1 VKFTPILKEVVWLLV
16 TEKRVSYRRLA
27 REFDLDVAA
36 LEDLRFEL
44 IEVQRLAVDRDGELL
59 VWFAAAQFEGETR
72 TVEQPPPIR
81 LVEGTLPAS
90 AEPREAS
97 VASIAAA
104 ARARPA
110 AISSLQAMD
119 VRRVP
124 SSAIAE
130 PTVASS
136 DAERRPLTVMFCDL
150 AGSTALS
157 GKLDP
162 EDLQDVIRAYRE
174 CCTSIL
180 REYEGFIAKYMGD
193 GILVYF
199 GYPQSLERNAER
211 AIRSGLAIVAAMT
224 KLNDTLGRDKGIDI
238 AVRIG
243 VATGLVVVGE
253 VVGEGLAQERTVIGE
268 APNVAARLQGIA
280 PRNGIV
286 IGALTKEI
294 AGDAFVYE
302 DLGAH
307 ELKGITGLVKT
318 WGVVGLRAEAAE
330 DDTEIED
337 AGAPTL
343 VGRDE
348 EIGLLRRAWQST
360 KDEGRGQVVLV
371 SGEPGI
377 GKSTLVNTLRGLVR
391 TEGLARITFRC
402 SPYHTNSALYPV
414 IEHIRRIA
422 GWQLEDDAATRL
434 DKLEAMFAG
443 YSLPRAEAVPLFAA
457 LLSLPVPAD
466 RYPPLDLTP
475 QQLKQQTEDLL
486 VAWTLEEAERQPLLE
501 VWEDLHWADPSTL
514 ELLHLVVEQAPTVPL
529 LLVFTYRPEFTL
541 PWPPRSHV
549 TPITLSRLERP
560 QIEAMVTSLA
570 GNRTLPAE
578 VMEHIVSKTDGVP
591 LFVEELTKTVL
602 RSGVLRREGDQY
614 VLTGPLSELTI
625 PASLQGSLMARLDRL
640 PTVRE
645 VAQLGAV
652 LGREFAYEVLQAI
665 GVLEESKLRDGLGQL
680 VEAELLYQRGRP
692 PRARYIFKHA
702 LIQDAA
708 YQSLLKRTRQQYHR
722 RVAEL
727 LESKFPE
734 VVEAQPELLARHFT
748 EAGRASD
755 AVTYWQRAGEKA
767 ARRSANE
774 EAIGHLTAGLA
785 QLTQLAETPDRAR
798 RELEIQWLL
807 GRASLAGR
815 GYASPQAIHGFARAR
830 ELCALI
836 NDASSLCPVLFGLWL
851 CELGAANHTKAA
863 RTAAELIERAER
875 RADAG
880 ARMAGIFTAGISG
893 VHLGHLALANR
904 QLAEAINEYSG
915 ESQAEAT
922 RLAFEY
928 GVELGAPTYAYAAWC
943 QWLLGYP
950 DQAARL
956 DSEALAIVE
965 RIRHAYTYSR
975 AFYWSSA
982 FHAYRREWHLVEE
995 RATTAIDSARERG
1008 LAMVAAVGQIMR
1020 GAARAMLQAGDEG
1033 MTEIQEA
1040 MRAYRQ
1046 TGARFHGTYH
1056 LILLAD
1062 ALAAR
1067 GRDKEG
1073 LEALDEAATL
1083 IEETDERYVEAEM
1096 HRLRGELL
1104 LAQSADNQLEAE
1116 RCFHEALDVARK
1128 QEAKSFELRAA
1139 TGLARLRQRQGRGDD
1154 ARDLLAPVYGWFTEG
1169 FDTHDL
1175 KDAKALLDELA

>member
-1 VKFTPILKEVVWLLV
+1 
-16 TEKRVSYRRLA
+16 
-27 REFDLDVAA
+27 
-36 LEDLRFEL
+36 
-44 IEVQRLAVDRDGELL
+44 
-59 VWFAAAQFEGETR
+59 
-72 TVEQPPPIR
+72 
-81 LVEGTLPAS
+81 
-90 AEPREAS
+90 
-97 VASIAAA
+97 
-104 ARARPA
+104 
-110 AISSLQAMD
+110 MD

-124 SSAIAE
+124 LSAIAE

-150 AGSTALS
+150 ADSTALS

-180 REYEGFIAKYMGD
+180 REHGGFLAKYMGD

-199 GYPQSLERNAER
+199 GYPKSLERNVEQ
-211 AIRSGLAIVAAMT
+211 AIRSGLAIVEAMAE
-224 KLNDTLGRDKGIDI
+224 LNDTLGLDKGIDI

-243 VATGLVVVGE
+243 IATGLVVVGE
-253 VVGEGLAQERTVIGE
+253 IVGEGLAQERTVIGE

-286 IGALTKEI
+286 IGALTREI

-307 ELKGITGLVKT
+307 EVKGITGLVKT
-318 WGVVGLRAEAAE
+318 WGVIGLRTEVADDDVEEETAA
-330 DDTEIED
+330 T
-337 AGAPTL
+337 APTL

-377 GKSTLVNTLRGLVR
+377 GKSTLVNTLRSSVR
-391 TEGLARITFRC
+391 SEGLARIIFRC

-434 DKLEAMFAG
+434 DKLEAMLGG
-443 YSLPRAEAVPLFAA
+443 YSLPREEAVPLFAA
-457 LLSLPVPAD
+457 LLSLPVPEE

-560 QIEAMVTSLA
+560 QIEAMVISLA

-748 EAGRASD
+748 EAGRTSD

-774 EAIGHLTAGLA
+774 EAIGHLTAALA

-798 RELEIQWLL
+798 RELEIQWLI

-836 NDASSLCPVLFGLWL
+836 NDASSLCPVLWGVWL
-851 CELGAANHTKAA
+851 CELGAANHLKAA
-863 RTAAELIERAER
+863 KTAAELIERAER
-875 RADAG
+875 TEDKG
-880 ARMAGIFTAGISG
+880 ALIA
-893 VHLGHLALANR
+893 GHLAAGVSGVQLGTLTLAR
-904 QLAEAINEYSG
+904 HHLSEAISG
-915 ESQAEAT
+915 YRGATQAEAT
-922 RLAFEY
+922 ALAFDY
-928 GVELGAPTYAYAAWC
+928 GVELGAPSYAYACWC
-943 QWLLGYP
+943 QWLLGCP
-950 DQAARL
+950 DQASRL
-956 DSEALAIVE
+956 NDEALAIVE

-982 FHAYRREWHLVEE
+982 FHAYCREWHLVEE

-1008 LAMVAAVGQIMR
+1008 LAMVAAVAQIMR
-1020 GAARAMLQAGDEG
+1020 GAARAMLRAGDEG
-1033 MTEIQEA
+1033 MAEIQEA

-1046 TGARFHGTYH
+1046 TGARFHGTYY
-1056 LILLAD
+1056 LILLAE

-1067 GRDKEG
+1067 GRAEEG

-1096 HRLRGELL
+1096 HRLRGALL
-1104 LAQSADNQLEAE
+1104 LAQSADNQTEAE
-1116 RCFHEALDVARK
+1116 RCFHEALDVARR
-1128 QEAKSFELRAA
+1128 QEAKSLELRAA
-1139 TGLARLRQRQGRGDD
+1139 MSLARLRQRQGRADD
-1154 ARDLLAPVYGWFTEG
+1154 ARDLLAPVYDWFSEG
-1169 FDTHDL
+1169 FDTADL
-1175 KDAKALLDELA
+1175 KDAKALLDELAPSATSRAVGLSG

>member
-1 VKFTPILKEVVWLLV
+1 VDFSHVLHAVIGLLV
-16 TEKRVSYRRLA
+16 IEGRLSYRRLRA
-27 REFDLDVAA
+27 EFDLNDAQLEA
-36 LEDLRFEL
+36 LTFEL
-44 IEVQRLAVDRDGELL
+44 TEVKGLAVDRDGELL
-59 VWFAAAQFEGETR
+59 VWAGAGGVMVGGAYRPALAAKPAFGLPGPMPRGGAAQ
-72 TVEQPPPIR
+72 
-81 LVEGTLPAS
+81 GTEPQLLEALPAV
-90 AEPREAS
+90 EP
-97 VASIAAA
+97 VA
-104 ARARPA
+104 
-110 AISSLQAMD
+110 
-119 VRRVP
+119 
-124 SSAIAE
+124 
-130 PTVASS
+130 S
-136 DAERRPLTVMFCDL
+136 DAERRPLTVLFCDL
-150 AGSTALS
+150 ADSTALS
-157 GKLDP
+157 TKLDP

-174 CCTSIL
+174 RCTGII
-180 REYEGFIAKYMGD
+180 RDYEGFVAKYMGD

-199 GYPQSLERNAER
+199 GYPKSLERNAER
-211 AIRSGLAIVAAMT
+211 AIRTGLAIVEAMAE
-224 KLNDTLGRDKGIDI
+224 LNDTLGREKGIDI

-243 VATGLVVVGE
+243 IATGLVVVGE
-253 VVGEGLAQERTVIGE
+253 MVGEGLAQERTVIGE
-268 APNVAARLQGIA
+268 APNVAARLQSIA

-318 WGVVGLRAEAAE
+318 WGVVGLRAERAE
-330 DDTEIED
+330 DEADQAETES
-337 AGAPTL
+337 GAAVAIL
-343 VGRDE
+343 IGRDE
-348 EIGLLRRAWQST
+348 ETGLLRRAWQST
-360 KDEGRGQVVLV
+360 KDEGRGQVVLI
-371 SGEPGI
+371 SGEAGI
-377 GKSTLVNTLRGLVR
+377 GKSVLVDGLRAEVR
-391 TEGLARITFRC
+391 AEGLSRIAFRC

-414 IEHIRRIA
+414 IEHLRRLLRSQPGDGA
-422 GWQLEDDAATRL
+422 ESRLE
-434 DKLEAMFAG
+434 KLEAVLG
-443 YSLPRAEAVPLFAA
+443 STGQPRAEVVPLFAS
-457 LLSLPVPAD
+457 LLSLALPEG
-466 RYPPLDLTP
+466 RYPPLALSP
-475 QQLKQQTEDLL
+475 QQQKQQIQDALI
-486 VAWTLEEAERQPLLE
+486 AWTLEEAERQPMLE

-514 ELLHLVVEQAPTVPL
+514 ELLGLLIEQAPTVPL
-529 LLVFTYRPEFTL
+529 LIVLTFRPDFL
-541 PWPPRSHV
+541 PSWPSRSHM
-549 TPITLSRLERP
+549 TPITLNRLERHHS
-560 QIEAMVTSLA
+560 EALVARLA
-570 GNRTLPAE
+570 GAKPLPAQ
-578 VMEHIVSKTDGVP
+578 VVEHVVVKTDGVP
-591 LFVEELTKTVL
+591 LYVEELTKTILASDIL
-602 RSGVLRREGDQY
+602 REKAGRFE
-614 VLTGPLSELTI
+614 LTGPLSSLAI
-625 PASLQGSLMARLDRL
+625 PDTLQASLMARLDRL
-640 PTVRE
+640 PRVRE
-645 VAQLGAV
+645 IAQLGAV
-652 LGREFAYEVLQAI
+652 LGREFAYEMISGLCTIGETTLQ
-665 GVLEESKLRDGLGQL
+665 EGLGQL
-680 VEAELLYQRGRP
+680 VGAQLLYQRGRP

-708 YQSLLKRTRQQYHR
+708 YQSLLKRTRQHYHR
-722 RVAEL
+722 QVAEL

-755 AVTYWQRAGEKA
+755 AVTYWQRAGERA

-785 QLTQLAETPDRAR
+785 QLTQLVETPDRAR

-836 NDASSLCPVLFGLWL
+836 NDASGLCPVLWGVWL
-851 CELGAANHTKAA
+851 CEVGAANHIKAA
-863 RTAAELIERAER
+863 KTAAEVIEWAER

-880 ARMAGIFTAGISG
+880 ARMAGTFAAGCSG
-893 VHLGHLALANR
+893 IHIGHLALASR

-915 ESQAEAT
+915 ASQAEAT

-950 DQAARL
+950 DQAAHL

-995 RATTAIDSARERG
+995 QATTAIDSARERG
-1008 LAMVAAVGQIMR
+1008 LAMVVAVAQIMR
-1020 GAARAMLQAGDEG
+1020 GAARAVLQAGGEG

-1040 MRAYRQ
+1040 MTAYRE

-1067 GRDKEG
+1067 GRDEEG

-1104 LAQSADNQLEAE
+1104 LMQSGDNQLEAG

-1128 QEAKSFELRAA
+1128 QEARSLELRASMS
-1139 TGLARLRQRQGRGDD
+1139 LARLWQRQGRPED
-1154 ARDLLAPVYGWFTEG
+1154 ARALLAPVYDWFTEG
-1169 FDTHDL
+1169 FDTADL
-1175 KDAKALLDELA
+1175 KDAKALLDELAPSAMSRAVG